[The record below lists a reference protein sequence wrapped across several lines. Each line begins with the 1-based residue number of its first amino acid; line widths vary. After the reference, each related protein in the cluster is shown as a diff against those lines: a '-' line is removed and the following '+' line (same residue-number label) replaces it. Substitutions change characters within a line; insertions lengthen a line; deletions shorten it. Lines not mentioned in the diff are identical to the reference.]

1 MCFSLQDPS
10 GTLTRTLPPLNSSF
24 SASASGRG
32 LGSLGGLP
40 PLSGTNGMGD
50 NPLNK
55 PLLAP
60 VKRGEGNFCLKILT
74 LVLILDVLMKRVCTL
89 KEVLVSINVR

>member
-60 VKRGEGNFCLKILT
+60 VKRGEGNFLSENTSSSTHIACIDET
-74 LVLILDVLMKRVCTL
+74 CMHTRRAIY
-89 KEVLVSINVR
+89 